1 LNAANAEEN
10 AKISLGLPSTRPF
23 RGIKVLCSLIQPRK
37 VFQKEPARHFFS
49 WPNARKHRHSSSNVR
64 MSKIL
69 LVDDDAF
76 IVEAYSSKLI
86 QGGFKV
92 ETAIGGAEARE
103 VLVKA
108 KPELVVLDLMLP
120 QFNGF
125 ELINYIR
132 SCSEL
137 KATRTIVLSNF
148 YLGDSEREAA
158 ASLADATLA
167 KSECT
172 PGILLATI
180 NQLLQAGTV
189 ARSPDTAKAAVP
201 ETDVEAQQRHRGQFL
216 KNAHTTLATLRQLNE
231 SFIHSDS
238 PGIRGLRL
246 LNFYRKVH
254 FLSALAGL
262 AGYTSIAMLAS
273 AFESLLMELH
283 EKQDLITP
291 STLQTIA
298 YTLDFF
304 RLLFAEAEM
313 PSAVAPAASKALVVD
328 DDRVSSQALVNT
340 LSRANL
346 DAIAVHDPLLALK
359 RLEQEDF
366 ALILLDIQMPEL
378 DGFAFC
384 KKVRQWP
391 QYSRTPIIFVT
402 GQDDFE
408 SRIHSVLSG
417 GNDLI
422 AKPVFPIELLVK
434 VVTHLLRSRLPAGWS
449 LT

>member
-1 LNAANAEEN
+1 
-10 AKISLGLPSTRPF
+10 
-23 RGIKVLCSLIQPRK
+23 
-37 VFQKEPARHFFS
+37 
-49 WPNARKHRHSSSNVR
+49 

-76 IVEAYSSKLI
+76 IVEAYSRKLI
-86 QGGFKV
+86 QGGWEV
-92 ETAIGGAEARE
+92 ETAGGGAEARE
-103 VLVKA
+103 ALLRTR
-108 KPELVVLDLMLP
+108 PEVAVLDLMLP

-125 ELINYIR
+125 ELIKYIR
-132 SCSEL
+132 SRDEL
-137 KATRTIVLSNF
+137 KGTRTIVLSNF
-148 YLGDSEREAA
+148 YLGGSEREVA
-158 ASLADATLA
+158 ASLADKTLA

-172 PGILLATI
+172 PAILLEAV
-180 NQLLQAGTV
+180 NQLLHSGALQRGPYA
-189 ARSPDTAKAAVP
+189 AKAAVP
-201 ETDVEAQQRHRGQFL
+201 EIDAELQERHRREFL
-216 KNAHTTLATLRQLNE
+216 KNAPATLATLRQLND

-262 AGYTSIAMLAS
+262 AGYASIAMLAS
-273 AFESLLMELH
+273 AFESMLLELH

-304 RLLFAEAEM
+304 RLLFADAER
-313 PSAVAPAASKALVVD
+313 PGAVNRAASKALVVD
-328 DDRVSSQALVNT
+328 DDRVSSQVLVNT
-340 LSRANL
+340 LRRANL
-346 DAIAVHDPLLALK
+346 DATAVHDPLLALK
-359 RLEQEDF
+359 RLEQEEYS
-366 ALILLDIQMPEL
+366 LILLDIQMPEL
-378 DGFAFC
+378 DGFEFC
-384 KKVRQWP
+384 KKVREWP

-434 VVTHLLRSRLPAGWS
+434 VVTHLLRSRLPEGWN

>member
-1 LNAANAEEN
+1 
-10 AKISLGLPSTRPF
+10 
-23 RGIKVLCSLIQPRK
+23 
-37 VFQKEPARHFFS
+37 
-49 WPNARKHRHSSSNVR
+49 

-76 IVEAYSSKLI
+76 IVEAYSRKLI
-86 QGGFKV
+86 QGGFEV
-92 ETAIGGAEARE
+92 ETAGGGAAARE
-103 VLVKA
+103 ALLKA

-132 SCSEL
+132 SRSEL
-137 KATRTIVLSNF
+137 KGTRTIVLSNF

-180 NQLLQAGTV
+180 NQLLQAG
-189 ARSPDTAKAAVP
+189 AAPRSPDTAKAAVP
-201 ETDVEAQQRHRGQFL
+201 ETDAEVQERHRREFL
-216 KNAHTTLATLRQLNE
+216 KNAPTTLATLRQLNE
-231 SFIHSDS
+231 AFIHSDS

-262 AGYTSIAMLAS
+262 AGYSSIAMLAS

-304 RLLFAEAEM
+304 RLLFAEAER
-313 PSAVAPAASKALVVD
+313 PSAVTPAASKALVVD

-340 LSRANL
+340 LRRANL
-346 DAIAVHDPLLALK
+346 DATAVHDPLLALK
-359 RLEQEDF
+359 RLEQEEYS
-366 ALILLDIQMPEL
+366 LILLDIQMPEL
-378 DGFAFC
+378 DGFEFC
-384 KKVRQWP
+384 KKVREWP

-402 GQDDFE
+402 GKDDFE

-422 AKPVFPIELLVK
+422 AKPVFPAELLVK
-434 VVTHLLRSRLPAGWS
+434 VVTHLLRSRLPGEWN
-449 LT
+449 LI

>member
-1 LNAANAEEN
+1 
-10 AKISLGLPSTRPF
+10 
-23 RGIKVLCSLIQPRK
+23 
-37 VFQKEPARHFFS
+37 
-49 WPNARKHRHSSSNVR
+49 
-64 MSKIL
+64 MSKIF

-76 IVEAYSSKLI
+76 IVEAYSRKLV
-86 QGGFKV
+86 QGGFEV
-92 ETAIGGAEARE
+92 ETAGGGAAAQEALLR
-103 VLVKA
+103 A
-108 KPELVVLDLMLP
+108 KPDVVVLDLMLP

-125 ELINYIR
+125 ELLNYIR
-132 SCSEL
+132 SRSEL
-137 KATRTIVLSNF
+137 KGTRTIVLSNF
-148 YLGDSEREAA
+148 YLGGSEREAA
-158 ASLADATLA
+158 ASLADAALA

-172 PGILLATI
+172 PAILLEKV
-180 NQLLQAGTV
+180 NHLLCRGAV
-189 ARSPDTAKAAVP
+189 PRSPDSVKAAVP
-201 ETDVEAQQRHRGQFL
+201 EIDAEVQERHRREFL
-216 KNAHTTLATLRQLNE
+216 KSAPATLATLRQLND
-231 SFIHSDS
+231 SFIRSDS

-262 AGYTSIAMLAS
+262 AGYASIAMLAS
-273 AFESLLMELH
+273 AFESMLFELH

-304 RLLFAEAEM
+304 RLLFAEAER
-313 PSAVAPAASKALVVD
+313 PSGVTRAASKALVVD

-340 LSRANL
+340 LRRANL
-346 DAIAVHDPLLALK
+346 DATAEHNSLLALK
-359 RLEQEDF
+359 RLEQEDY

-378 DGFAFC
+378 DGFEFC
-384 KKVRQWP
+384 KKVRERP

-402 GQDDFE
+402 GHDDFE

-422 AKPVFPIELLVK
+422 AKPVFPSELLVK
-434 VVTHLLRSRLPAGWS
+434 VVTHLLRSRLPGGWN

>member
-1 LNAANAEEN
+1 
-10 AKISLGLPSTRPF
+10 
-23 RGIKVLCSLIQPRK
+23 
-37 VFQKEPARHFFS
+37 
-49 WPNARKHRHSSSNVR
+49 

-76 IVEAYSSKLI
+76 IVEAYSRKLI
-86 QGGFKV
+86 QGGLEV
-92 ETAIGGAEARE
+92 ETAGGGAAARE
-103 VLVKA
+103 VLLKA
-108 KPELVVLDLMLP
+108 KPEIVVLDLMLP

-132 SCSEL
+132 SRSEL
-137 KATRTIVLSNF
+137 KGTRTIVLSNF

-158 ASLADATLA
+158 AGMADATLA

-172 PGILLATI
+172 PAILLATI
-180 NQLLQAGTV
+180 NQLLHAATGS
-189 ARSPDTAKAAVP
+189 RIPDTAKAAVP
-201 ETDVEAQQRHRGQFL
+201 ETDDEVQTRHRREFL
-216 KNAHTTLATLRQLNE
+216 KNATTTLATLRQLNDA
-231 SFIHSDS
+231 FIHSDS

-262 AGYTSIAMLAS
+262 AGYSSIAMLAS

-283 EKQDLITP
+283 ERQELITP

-304 RLLFAEAEM
+304 RLLFAEAER
-313 PSAVAPAASKALVVD
+313 PGSVTPVASKALVVD
-328 DDRVSSQALVNT
+328 DDRVSSQALVIT
-340 LSRANL
+340 LRRANL
-346 DAIAVHDPLLALK
+346 EATAVHDPLLALK
-359 RLEQEDF
+359 RLEQEEY

-384 KKVRQWP
+384 KKVREWP

-408 SRIHSVLSG
+408 TRIHSVLSG

-434 VVTHLLRSRLPAGWS
+434 AVTHLLRSRLPGGWT

>member
-1 LNAANAEEN
+1 MPSSTGKFNA
-10 AKISLGLPSTRPF
+10 TF
-23 RGIKVLCSLIQPRK
+23 D
-37 VFQKEPARHFFS
+37 
-49 WPNARKHRHSSSNVR
+49 

-76 IVEAYSSKLI
+76 IVEAYSRKLI
-86 QGGFKV
+86 QGGWEV
-92 ETAIGGAEARE
+92 ETAGGGAEARE
-103 VLVKA
+103 ALLRTR
-108 KPELVVLDLMLP
+108 PEVAVLDLMLP

-125 ELINYIR
+125 ELIKYIR
-132 SCSEL
+132 SRDEL
-137 KATRTIVLSNF
+137 KGTRTIVLSNF
-148 YLGDSEREAA
+148 YLGGSEREVA
-158 ASLADATLA
+158 ASLADKTLA

-172 PGILLATI
+172 PAILLEAV
-180 NQLLQAGTV
+180 NKLLSGV
-189 ARSPDTAKAAVP
+189 ADPRSPDAAKAAVP
-201 ETDVEAQQRHRGQFL
+201 ETDAVVQERHRREFL
-216 KNAHTTLATLRQLNE
+216 KNAPTMLATLRQLNDA
-231 SFIHSDS
+231 FIHSDS

-262 AGYTSIAMLAS
+262 AGYASIAMLAS
-273 AFESLLMELH
+273 AFESMLLELH

-304 RLLFAEAEM
+304 RLLFAEAER
-313 PSAVAPAASKALVVD
+313 PGGVTRAASKALVVD

-340 LSRANL
+340 LRRANL
-346 DAIAVHDPLLALK
+346 DATAVHDPLLALK

-378 DGFAFC
+378 DGFEFC
-384 KKVRQWP
+384 KKVREWP

-434 VVTHLLRSRLPAGWS
+434 VVTHLLRSRLPEGWN